1 MISQSPWK
9 ALDGPSTYSPDWD
22 PRLTDPASDWLINDR
37 GACSLATLARH
48 KAPAIGPPVSL
59 FPGSWQKTSAVRN
72 SQVRRHLL
80 TGASVGVFSLL
91 HLLQPHRPRWH
102 FSRDSPSGVSRPER
116 STSLGGLCAA
126 GRYLPCSAARNSEQ
140 PSSAPIDAIW
150 PRAATRGS
158 GRSRLAFSLRV
169 SNRIGK
175 PRNAEIDTYL
185 HSCTLSTSQHLNA
198 PHRRNTCPSTIAP
211 IQPIDT
217 SLFVVNDKLLDYI

>member
-1 MISQSPWK
+1 MLIGCFGSAQGS
-9 ALDGPSTYSPDWD
+9 
-22 PRLTDPASDWLINDR
+22 SDR
-37 GACSLATLARH
+37 F
-48 KAPAIGPPVSL
+48 PPVSL

-140 PSSAPIDAIW
+140 PSSVPIDAIC

-158 GRSRLAFSLRV
+158 GRSRLASFVASQQ
-169 SNRIGK
+169 SDWK
-175 PRNAEIDTYL
+175 AEERRDRHTYL

-211 IQPIDT
+211 IQPHRYEP
-217 SLFVVNDKLLDYI
+217 LRRK